1 MGIDPGTNLLGFGV
15 IRVVGRSV
23 SYVDMGVV
31 DMRKEKDHFGKLRM
45 VSEQMDRL
53 LDLYSPDEL
62 SVESPF

>member
-1 MGIDPGTNLLGFGV
+1 MRESGDSGKTIMGIDPGTNLLGFGV

-45 VSEQMDRL
+45 VI
-53 LDLYSPDEL
+53 
-62 SVESPF
+62 